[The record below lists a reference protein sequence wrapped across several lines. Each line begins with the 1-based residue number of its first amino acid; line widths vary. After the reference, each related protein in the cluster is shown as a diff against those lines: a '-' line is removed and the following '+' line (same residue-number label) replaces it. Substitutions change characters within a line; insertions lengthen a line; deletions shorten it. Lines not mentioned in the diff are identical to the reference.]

1 MEGACKN
8 QRVSTITAFFGDG
21 GMMRYGAIWQAG
33 KGQEVVVQQEKGLV
47 RALRR
52 EKAKEKMRKIRPP

>member
-1 MEGACKN
+1 
-8 QRVSTITAFFGDG
+8 
-21 GMMRYGAIWQAG
+21 MMRYGAIWQAG